1 MTAQEYYTGTPPNSH
16 LPSTF
21 NRPPTQSQPYLHP
34 NSAPPR
40 RSSNPP
46 YLGQRPQRGSFG
58 AGGSQ
63 PPPMSR
69 PNAPGYYNNNY
80 PPPPGPASV
89 PSGSPYQQP
98 YQPQIPLAGPQQ
110 SQYPFPAQQPY
121 NPNMPISQL
130 PQPYPNHAIPSTHR
144 PSQTQLQHRPSSP
157 FESDS
162 SDSESYHSDPEHHR
176 RRRHHHHHDRDRDGS
191 RSRDLSRPRSRGLN
205 NSKSPRPRHRTAR
218 HNSDAWIG
226 GVGGAL
232 IGDIIFPGLG
242 TVGGAAVGALQ
253 GHHYDKKRVAREDA
267 QEALRQERRH
277 RRQSGASGGSR
288 GRRFS

>member
-1 MTAQEYYTGTPPNSH
+1 MAAQEYYTSTPPNSH

-34 NSAPPR
+34 NTVPPR

-69 PNAPGYYNNNY
+69 PNAPGYYNNY

-98 YQPQIPLAGPQQ
+98 YQPQIFLSGPQQ

-121 NPNMPISQL
+121 NPNIPISQL
-130 PQPYPNHAIPSTHR
+130 PQPYPNHAMPSTHR
-144 PSQTQLQHRPSSP
+144 PPQTQLQRRPSEP

-176 RRRHHHHHDRDRDGS
+176 RRRHHHHDRDKDGS
-191 RSRDLSRPRSRGLN
+191 RSRSRGLN
-205 NSKSPRPRHRTAR
+205 SSKSPRPRHRTAR

-232 IGDIIFPGLG
+232 IGDILFPGLG

-253 GHHYDKKRVAREDA
+253 GHHYDKKRIAREDA

-277 RRQSGASGGSR
+277 RRQSGGSGGSR